1 MAIYIRNYN
10 LHFTMDVTEK
20 PRKIFGKDRRS
31 GGRKK
36 NTEKNTLILF
46 LPLVP
51 IFLLFSFLIEMLKCF
66 FY

>member
-20 PRKIFGKDRRS
+20 PKKILEKTADQEGK
-31 GGRKK
+31 KK
-36 NTEKNTLILF
+36 KEKNTLILF
-46 LPLVP
+46 LPLVL
-51 IFLLFSFLIEMLKCF
+51 IFLLFSFLIKMLKCF